1 MKAATFMQP
10 MNFLYP
16 HSMHVRI
23 LKKLDDGDHRTNQ
36 YAGLQDEQTG
46 HFPAYRLYVRFR
58 RKMLQLALYPPD
70 SGFDRVSGHGCT
82 FSTSTVFST
91 EDSPPSGAGDRR

>member
-70 SGFDRVSGHGCT
+70 SGFDRVSRPWMLLLDFDRLLYRGLSPIGC
-82 FSTSTVFST
+82 
-91 EDSPPSGAGDRR
+91 G

>member
-36 YAGLQDEQTG
+36 YAGL
-46 HFPAYRLYVRFR
+46 
-58 RKMLQLALYPPD
+58 
-70 SGFDRVSGHGCT
+70 
-82 FSTSTVFST
+82 
-91 EDSPPSGAGDRR
+91 